1 MVKAAFGVRAEACP
15 EISVGKVSLEMKRR
29 PTAADGTKL
38 ERRKETRFPVS
49 IPLEARWKDGEG
61 EQRKEDAM
69 ARQVNAHGGLLE
81 MTTYPDLGTRVMLTN
96 LLSGETMEAR
106 VLATPNSR
114 EGVSHGIVVELVS
127 TDDSFWGASLQ
138 VKIASTE
145 LQRLEK
151 SLRSQN
157 VDLRLL
163 KEFRDAVDYLQA
175 IAGSVQQA
183 RERQAEGDEESE
195 DPSLAGERIRRT
207 INFCLEVITDFD
219 AGRIREDTKGVAEL
233 LESVE
238 QISQRFR
245 RLLTSEPSRSLREV
259 EIAESHP
266 APVGRRSR
274 VDPRGN

>member
-1 MVKAAFGVRAEACP
+1 MN
-15 EISVGKVSLEMKRR
+15 RR

-38 ERRKETRFPVS
+38 ERRKQTRFPVS
-49 IPLEARWKDGEG
+49 IPLEASWKGADGVTVNEP
-61 EQRKEDAM
+61 AV

-81 MTTYPDLGTRVMLTN
+81 MANYPDIGTRVTLTN
-96 LLSGETMEAR
+96 FLSTETMEAR

-127 TDDSFWGASLQ
+127 SDESFWGVTLQ
-138 VKIASTE
+138 VKKAGVE

-183 RERQAEGDEESE
+183 RERQMEGDEHGVDSWIV
-195 DPSLAGERIRRT
+195 GERIRRT

-219 AGRIREDTKGVAEL
+219 ASRITEETKGLAEL

-238 QISQRFR
+238 QISQR
-245 RLLTSEPSRSLREV
+245 SRSLLAPGAPRSIREARIAAP
-259 EIAESHP
+259 EPSPIGRRNRAES
-266 APVGRRSR
+266 
-274 VDPRGN
+274 RGD

>member
-1 MVKAAFGVRAEACP
+1 
-15 EISVGKVSLEMKRR
+15 MKRR
-29 PTAADGTKL
+29 PTAADGSKL

-49 IPLEARWKDGEG
+49 IPVDVSWRGAEDVAMKEAGI
-61 EQRKEDAM
+61 
-69 ARQVNAHGGLLE
+69 ARQVNAHGGLIE
-81 MTTYPDLGTRVMLTN
+81 MVNYPDLGTRVTLTN
-96 LLSGETMEAR
+96 LLSTETMEAR

-114 EGVSHGIVVELVS
+114 EGVSQGIIVELV
-127 TDDSFWGASLQ
+127 TADESFWGASLQ
-138 VKIASTE
+138 VKKAGVE

-183 RERQAEGDEESE
+183 REQQIEGDD
-195 DPSLAGERIRRT
+195 DPADSWLIGERIRRT

-219 AGRIREDTKGVAEL
+219 AGRITEETKGVAEL

-245 RLLTSEPSRSLREV
+245 SLLAAPGSSRGTRDTEMGAQEPS
-259 EIAESHP
+259 
-266 APVGRRSR
+266 PVGRRSR
-274 VDPRGN
+274 ADSRGN

>member
-1 MVKAAFGVRAEACP
+1 
-15 EISVGKVSLEMKRR
+15 MKRR
-29 PTAADGTKL
+29 PTAADGSKL

-49 IPLEARWKDGEG
+49 IPVEVGWKGVEG
-61 EQRKEDAM
+61 QPMKEQGL

-81 MTTYPDLGTRVMLTN
+81 MTNYPDLGTRVTVTN
-96 LLSGETMEAR
+96 LLSAESMEAR

-114 EGVSHGIVVELVS
+114 EGVAHGIVVELVS
-127 TDDSFWGASLQ
+127 ADESFWGASLQ
-138 VKIASTE
+138 MKIAGSE

-163 KEFRDAVDYLQA
+163 KEFRDAVDYVQA

-183 RERQAEGDEESE
+183 RERQVEGEEESA
-195 DPSLAGERIRRT
+195 DLGLVGERIRRT
-207 INFCLEVITDFD
+207 INFCLEVIADFD
-219 AGRIREDTKGVAEL
+219 AGRITEDTKGVAEL

-245 RLLTSEPSRSLREV
+245 GLLTHGVPGRMRGTDVAVPEPS
-259 EIAESHP
+259 
-266 APVGRRSR
+266 PVGRRGRAESR
-274 VDPRGN
+274 GD

>member
-1 MVKAAFGVRAEACP
+1 MN
-15 EISVGKVSLEMKRR
+15 RR

-49 IPLEARWKDGEG
+49 IPLEASWRGSDGVLM
-61 EQRKEDAM
+61 KEPAV

-81 MTTYPDLGTRVMLTN
+81 MANYPDIGTRVTLTN
-96 LLSGETMEAR
+96 FLSAETMEAR

-114 EGVSHGIVVELVS
+114 EGVAHGIVVELVS
-127 TDDSFWGASLQ
+127 SDESFWGVSLQ
-138 VKIASTE
+138 VKKAGME

-183 RERQAEGDEESE
+183 RERQMEGDEDGVDSW
-195 DPSLAGERIRRT
+195 LVGERIRRT
-207 INFCLEVITDFD
+207 INFCLEVITDCD
-219 AGRIREDTKGVAEL
+219 AGRITEDTKGQAEL

-245 RLLTSEPSRSLREV
+245 SLLSSGMSRSIRDARIAAPEPSPIGRRNR
-259 EIAESHP
+259 AES
-266 APVGRRSR
+266 
-274 VDPRGN
+274 RGN

>member
-1 MVKAAFGVRAEACP
+1 
-15 EISVGKVSLEMKRR
+15 MKRR

-49 IPLEARWKDGEG
+49 IPVDVSWRGAEG
-61 EQRKEDAM
+61 VPMKEDGV
-69 ARQVNAHGGLLE
+69 ARQVNAQGGLIE
-81 MTTYPDLGTRVMLTN
+81 MVNYPDLGTRVTLTN
-96 LLSGETMEAR
+96 LLSTETMEAR

-114 EGVSHGIVVELVS
+114 EGVSQGIVVELV
-127 TDDSFWGASLQ
+127 TADESFWGASLQ
-138 VKIASTE
+138 VKKAGVE

-183 RERQAEGDEESE
+183 RERQMEGEEDSV
-195 DPSLAGERIRRT
+195 DSWLVGERIRRT

-219 AGRIREDTKGVAEL
+219 AGRITEETKGLAEL

-245 RLLTSEPSRSLREV
+245 GLLAPGGSRAVRDAEIGAHEPSP
-259 EIAESHP
+259 I
-266 APVGRRSR
+266 GRRSR
-274 VDPRGN
+274 AESRGN

>member
-1 MVKAAFGVRAEACP
+1 
-15 EISVGKVSLEMKRR
+15 MKRR

-49 IPLEARWKDGEG
+49 IPMQASWKGADGVQMNEEAV
-61 EQRKEDAM
+61 

-81 MTTYPDLGTRVMLTN
+81 MANYPDLGTRVTLTN
-96 LLSGETMEAR
+96 SLSAETMEAR

-114 EGVSHGIVVELVS
+114 EGVAHGIIVELVS
-127 TDDSFWGASLQ
+127 PDESFWGASLQ
-138 VKIASTE
+138 VKKAGVE

-151 SLRSQN
+151 ILRAQN

-163 KEFRDAVDYLQA
+163 KEFRDGIEYLQA
-175 IAGSVQQA
+175 IAGSVQKS
-183 RERQAEGDEESE
+183 RERQIEGEQESAAESA
-195 DPSLAGERIRRT
+195 LVGERIRRT

-219 AGRIREDTKGVAEL
+219 AGRITEDTKGLAEL

-245 RLLTSEPSRSLREV
+245 TLLIREDSRSARNTQMGSPEPSTMGRRGR
-259 EIAESHP
+259 AES
-266 APVGRRSR
+266 R
-274 VDPRGN
+274 

>member
-1 MVKAAFGVRAEACP
+1 
-15 EISVGKVSLEMKRR
+15 MKRR

-38 ERRKETRFPVS
+38 ERRKQTRFPVS
-49 IPLEARWKDGEG
+49 IPLEACWRGADGVLM
-61 EQRKEDAM
+61 KEEAV

-81 MTTYPDLGTRVMLTN
+81 MANYPDIGTRVTLTN
-96 LLSGETMEAR
+96 FLSAETMEAR

-127 TDDSFWGASLQ
+127 PDEGFWGVSLQ
-138 VKIASTE
+138 VKKAGVE

-157 VDLRLL
+157 LDLRLL

-175 IAGSVQQA
+175 IAGSVQQV
-183 RERQAEGDEESE
+183 RERQMVGDEETVDSW
-195 DPSLAGERIRRT
+195 LVGERIRRT

-219 AGRIREDTKGVAEL
+219 AGRITEDTKGLTEL

-245 RLLTSEPSRSLREV
+245 SLLTPGVSRAIRDAEIAAPEPSPIGRRGR
-259 EIAESHP
+259 AES
-266 APVGRRSR
+266 
-274 VDPRGN
+274 RGN